1 MYLTPKSLTAVDN
14 IPTSINPFPEFFNS
28 KCPIV
33 TFSTCS
39 SLNQPF
45 YNPSRLAQ
53 ENVIDSS
60 DQKRENQGEIDQ
72 SYVELA
78 VDVLRAQNQQYIQA
92 LKDFLTVLPNPRW
105 IEWVLI
111 QAIYRLAEIDRE
123 ACLWVLHHSDNLM
136 PELDVNNYAVQWV
149 CFKLQSEGFVFNQD
163 FWFAAPLQL
172 ELTKNAR
179 LELWQ
184 DLSIGDRLILEA
196 IFKIHD
202 S

>member
-1 MYLTPKSLTAVDN
+1 MYLSPQSLTAVKN
-14 IPTSINPFPEFFNS
+14 TLTSIDPFPEFSNS
-28 KCPIV
+28 KCPMV

-45 YNPSRLAQ
+45 YNPSRLGQ
-53 ENVIDSS
+53 ENVIHSL
-60 DQKRENQGEIDQ
+60 DQGRENQGEIDQ

-78 VDVLRAQNQQYIQA
+78 VDVLRAQNSEYIQA
-92 LKDFLTVLPNPRW
+92 LKDFLTVLPNPLW

-123 ACLWVLHHSDNLM
+123 AGLWVLDHSDHLM

-149 CFKLQSEGFVFNQD
+149 CFKLQSQGFIFNQD
-163 FWFAAPLQL
+163 FWFATPLQL

-179 LELWQ
+179 LELWR

>member
-1 MYLTPKSLTAVDN
+1 M
-14 IPTSINPFPEFFNS
+14 
-28 KCPIV
+28 
-33 TFSTCS
+33 
-39 SLNQPF
+39 
-45 YNPSRLAQ
+45 
-53 ENVIDSS
+53 
-60 DQKRENQGEIDQ
+60 DQ

-78 VDVLRAQNQQYIQA
+78 VDVLRAQNPEYIQA

-111 QAIYRLAEIDRE
+111 QGIYRLAEIDRE
-123 ACLWVLHHSDNLM
+123 ACFWVLDHSDYLM

-149 CFKLQSEGFVFNQD
+149 GFKLKSQGFIFNQD
-163 FWFAAPLQL
+163 FWFTAPLQL

-184 DLSIGDRLILEA
+184 NLSIGDRLILEA
-196 IFKIHD
+196 IFKIHN

>member
-1 MYLTPKSLTAVDN
+1 MYLTPKSLTSLDN
-14 IPTSINPFPEFFNS
+14 IPTSIDPFSEFFHS

-45 YNPSRLAQ
+45 YNLSSLGQ
-53 ENVIDSS
+53 ENVIHSS
-60 DQKRENQGEIDQ
+60 NQGRENQGEIDQ

-78 VDVLRAQNQQYIQA
+78 VDVLRAQNPEYIQA

-111 QAIYRLAEIDRE
+111 QGIYRLAEIDRE
-123 ACLWVLHHSDNLM
+123 ACFWVLDHSDYLM

-149 CFKLQSEGFVFNQD
+149 GFKLKSQGFIFNQD
-163 FWFAAPLQL
+163 FWFTAPLQL

-184 DLSIGDRLILEA
+184 NLSIGDRLILEA
-196 IFKIHD
+196 IFKIHN